1 LNIDIEDVKRKFGQ
15 TLKSIRKKKKLTQL
29 TLAVKCDL
37 DNSQISKLE
46 RGVWDIQLST
56 IIILAHGLEIE
67 PKELL
72 DFKI

>member
-1 LNIDIEDVKRKFGQ
+1 MEIDIDRVKKAFGEN
-15 TLKSIRKKKKLTQL
+15 LKSIRIKKKLTQI
-29 TLAVKCDL
+29 TLAVKCEM

-56 IIILAHGLEIE
+56 IIILAKGLDVE